1 MAAATAGLRAHW
13 RCVDTIW
20 QLATA
25 TPRLTDEVFCQLVKH
40 TTLNGNRCG
49 RGASCGRP
57 TNSGSDGRV
66 RLLGFRKYGGEGGG
80 DGTAARGHSESA
92 LADQALTPQP
102 RRFRYCRG
110 RWCRP
115 ARCCRTWPHTWRAAA
130 RTATRRTAFGSYV
143 AAPSP
148 PNGDAGTRCYRAD
161 TAAGQA
167 QRPDAAPVPPAVV
180 VVGRGSRV
188 WAGRRRRSRS
198 SRH

>member
-66 RLLGFRKYGGEGGG
+66 RVLGFRKYGGEGGG

-92 LADQALTPQP
+92 LAGWKLLTILSGTLVPSSALLP
-102 RRFRYCRG
+102 
-110 RWCRP
+110 
-115 ARCCRTWPHTWRAAA
+115 
-130 RTATRRTAFGSYV
+130 YV
-143 AAPSP
+143 AAHVARR
-148 PNGDAGTRCYRAD
+148 G
-161 TAAGQA
+161 
-167 QRPDAAPVPPAVV
+167 PDGYASYCLRLLR
-180 VVGRGSRV
+180 RG
-188 WAGRRRRSRS
+188 AFTTERRRRYAVLSR
-198 SRH
+198 